1 VTSFLDYIP
10 DWMEL
15 AFLLVTAPF
24 LPRAAM
30 KERSRLQE
38 RADRADATESEKK
51 SARRRLRFHA
61 IGLPIFLLV
70 IALLIID
77 AAVRVFT

>member
-38 RADRADATESEKK
+38 RADRAGATESEKR

-61 IGLPIFLLV
+61 IGLPIFLLFV
-70 IALLIID
+70 ALLIVD
-77 AAVRVFT
+77 AVVRVFT